1 MLPPPP
7 KVSVVLLTYN
17 HESFI
22 AQALDSILRQE
33 TTFSYEIIVGEDG
46 STDQTRA
53 VVAAYDQRY
62 PGRLRLLCHAQNGGP
77 GANLRACLAACRG
90 EYLAML
96 EGDDYWTDAHKLAKQ
111 VQWLDA
117 HPDFSICFHPVKTTN
132 TDPSEPDFITS
143 YAKDVYCFE
152 DFLDHTIPKS
162 SSLMLRNVLR
172 PVPDWIFGTYPLDFP
187 LLVLYAELGK
197 AKRLPEAMSCYRLH
211 PGGRWSSAAHVWK
224 QKRFLAM
231 YRRVVVHYT
240 ATRHAAKVRQAF
252 YKHHLDAADGY
263 VRHGLPRE
271 AMAMLKKVALMWRSY
286 TPQHFKSLVGVTV
299 RWVRSAK

>member
-1 MLPPPP
+1 M
-7 KVSVVLLTYN
+7 
-17 HESFI
+17 
-22 AQALDSILRQE
+22 
-33 TTFSYEIIVGEDG
+33 
-46 STDQTRA
+46 
-53 VVAAYDQRY
+53 QRY
-62 PGRLRLLCHAQNGGP
+62 GV
-77 GANLRACLAACRG
+77 
-90 EYLAML
+90 Y
-96 EGDDYWTDAHKLAKQ
+96 Y
-111 VQWLDA
+111 
-117 HPDFSICFHPVKTTN
+117 
-132 TDPSEPDFITS
+132 DPS
-143 YAKDVYCFE
+143 
-152 DFLDHTIPKS
+152 
-162 SSLMLRNVLR
+162 MLRNVLR

-211 PGGRWSSAAHVWK
+211 PGGSWSSAAHVWK